1 LSPVGTPMRLAS
13 VPVSFMEIHTPVC
26 FYGKEQI
33 DAVQSKRC
41 GGRENPPKSSIYI
54 KMEKNTIRME
64 KW

>member
-1 LSPVGTPMRLAS
+1 
-13 VPVSFMEIHTPVC
+13 MEIHTPIC

-33 DAVQSKRC
+33 NAVQSKRC
-41 GGRENPPKSSIYI
+41 GGRETPKKLSIYI

>member
-1 LSPVGTPMRLAS
+1 MRLAS
-13 VPVSFMEIHTPVC
+13 VPGSFMEIHTTLC

-33 DAVQSKRC
+33 DAVQNTRC
-41 GGRENPPKSSIYI
+41 GGRERPKKLSIYT